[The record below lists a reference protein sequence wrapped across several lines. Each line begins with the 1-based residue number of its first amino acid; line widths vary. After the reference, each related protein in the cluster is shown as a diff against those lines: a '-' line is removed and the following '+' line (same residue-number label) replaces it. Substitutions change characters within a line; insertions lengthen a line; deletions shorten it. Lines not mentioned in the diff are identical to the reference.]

1 VVVVVDFL
9 AVAVRPVEM
18 WLKSENDD
26 AAAADDAAIPVGNG
40 VASVMNPMLRKKRRK
55 RRKRRK
61 RKKKRK
67 LLQPIVVIAF
77 EVVVHISILA
87 RRTQVLFVGTDNGPV
102 GHRCA

>member
-40 VASVMNPMLRKKRRK
+40 VASVMNPMLMKKRK
-55 RRKRRK
+55 RRK
-61 RKKKRK
+61 KKKK